1 MEQEN
6 EELAAVVQE
15 YKRKL
20 GGVGDAQDGNGGE
33 QEGEE
38 MLA

>member
-15 YKRKL
+15 YKKKL
-20 GGVGDAQDGNGGE
+20 GGAADNMGETDG
-33 QEGEE
+33 
-38 MLA
+38 LIAL